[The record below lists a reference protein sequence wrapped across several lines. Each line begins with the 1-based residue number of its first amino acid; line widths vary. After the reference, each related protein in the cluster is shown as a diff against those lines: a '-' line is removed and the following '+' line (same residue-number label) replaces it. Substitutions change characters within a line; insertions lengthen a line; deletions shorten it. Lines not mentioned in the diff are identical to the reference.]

1 MTETL
6 CDGPAVGQMQAGGN
20 NPNEDCGEAILRAIG
35 LQFGMDWSVRYIES
49 CMPNPAGGT
58 DVPSQ
63 VAFLNAHGLPA
74 VRRRTDIATRVNG
87 AVSRRH
93 LSNSLVSSDRRGNPT
108 PRGGVGHFLEDLST
122 YPWRTMNPA
131 YGQFLIYPNLTAC
144 DLYDGLEVMA
154 RSPCDQQPQPHPP
167 ITKDEDMTYL
177 VSIPEIGQTWQYTPS
192 GKLYLHVTDAQSQAS
207 WQQTPNYASWTI
219 TKAQH
224 QALLA
229 ACGAAAV
236 V

>member
-1 MTETL
+1 
-6 CDGPAVGQMQAGGN
+6 
-20 NPNEDCGEAILRAIG
+20 
-35 LQFGMDWSVRYIES
+35 
-49 CMPNPAGGT
+49 
-58 DVPSQ
+58 
-63 VAFLNAHGLPA
+63 
-74 VRRRTDIATRVNG
+74 
-87 AVSRRH
+87 
-93 LSNSLVSSDRRGNPT
+93 
-108 PRGGVGHFLEDLST
+108 
-122 YPWRTMNPA
+122 
-131 YGQFLIYPNLTAC
+131 
-144 DLYDGLEVMA
+144 
-154 RSPCDQQPQPHPP
+154 
-167 ITKDEDMTYL
+167 MTYL